1 MTIRKAL
8 RTQENLMRFLLQD
21 EGLTVVEYAIAAGL
35 VVASVVVS
43 FGLLGTTIDAIIATV
58 IAAL

>member
-21 EGLTVVEYAIAAGL
+21 EGLTIVEYAIAAGL
-35 VVASVVVS
+35 IVAAIAGS
-43 FGLLGTTIDAIIATV
+43 FGVLGATIDAIIVTV
-58 IAAL
+58 IGFL

>member
-21 EGLTVVEYAIAAGL
+21 EGLTIVEYAIAAGL
-35 VVASVVVS
+35 GVATVVVS
-43 FGLLGTTIDAIIATV
+43 FGVLGAAVNAIIAT
-58 IAAL
+58 ITAAL

>member
-21 EGLTVVEYAIAAGL
+21 EGLTIVEYAIAAGL
-35 VVASVVVS
+35 IVASVLVS
-43 FGLLGTTIDAIIATV
+43 FGILGLVVDAIIATV